1 MDRELSFVSA
11 VYLVGNPLHCPYIE
25 VFLGGS
31 NVFGYRP
38 FYRYGGDIEFIRRS
52 IMGCPGGT
60 RSVFSHA
67 FGAKE
72 NFTVYFSRKRHALL
86 NPNTA
91 QRSCNLFLGK
101 LKEKL
106 ARKARVNTE

>member
-1 MDRELSFVSA
+1 MGIDLFTDTA
-11 VYLVGNPLHCPYIE
+11 AMLNL
-25 VFLGGS
+25 LGG
-31 NVFGYRP
+31 VLW
-38 FYRYGGDIEFIRRS
+38 D
-52 IMGCPGGT
+52 
-60 RSVFSHA
+60 A
-67 FGAKE
+67 QGALAQYFRTLLGQKE

>member
-67 FGAKE
+67 FGAKRE
-72 NFTVYFSRKRHALL
+72 LHCIFLAKKACIIKSKHGTTILQSFSRK
-86 NPNTA
+86 T
-91 QRSCNLFLGK
+91 
-101 LKEKL
+101 
-106 ARKARVNTE
+106 